1 MSTTTQ
7 ELRKKGFRSVVT
19 FKESKHYLQ
28 KMDDYVLRKLLEKAW
43 KTDKT
48 LRNSIRKEAN
58 KLKKDEIWFKAP
70 CQKDMLK
77 SNWGVPL
84 VESEDSVEFLRF
96 PTNDICLGKFDNGAV
111 SYYWLPFGHDWE
123 NETLM
128 FSKTRLDDSIE
139 YKEKYCVT
147 FEQTISGKKE
157 RLRIEAALE
166 RFDTSSE
173 DQDREQFRKEPY
185 YAYPEK
191 REGGRWFVPL
201 ETMSEEFREF
211 RRMSCVWQ
219 LFEDKL
225 SNEVSEGED

>member
-28 KMDDYVLRKLLEKAW
+28 KMERSVMYKLLEQAW
-43 KTDKT
+43 KTDNKM
-48 LRNSIRKEAN
+48 RNSIRKEAN
-58 KLKKDEIWFKAP
+58 KMKKDEIWIKAP
-70 CQKDMLK
+70 CQKEMLK

-84 VESEDSVEFLRF
+84 EESEICDEFLRF
-96 PTNDICLGKFDNGAV
+96 PTNNIRLGKYDNGEEI
-111 SYYWLPFGHDWE
+111 YYFLPMSHDWE

-128 FSKTRLDDSIE
+128 FSNTRLDDSIE
-139 YKEKYCVT
+139 YKEKYYVT
-147 FEQTISGKKE
+147 LEQTISGRKE

-185 YAYPEK
+185 FAYPE
-191 REGGRWFVPL
+191 RRRYGRWIVPPKPKGYQSIRDEL
-201 ETMSEEFREF
+201 NKILYIFGESE
-211 RRMSCVWQ
+211 
-219 LFEDKL
+219 
-225 SNEVSEGED
+225 NEQENY